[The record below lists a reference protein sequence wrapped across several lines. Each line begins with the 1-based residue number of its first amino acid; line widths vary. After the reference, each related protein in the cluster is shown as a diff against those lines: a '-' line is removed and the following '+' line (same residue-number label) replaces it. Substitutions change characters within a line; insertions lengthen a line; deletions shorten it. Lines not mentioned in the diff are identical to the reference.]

1 MHKEIEK
8 AISRITQAIE
18 KNRKAYIEADG
29 NYRDTGYDR
38 YWNKMQKL
46 DAEYEE
52 LKAFLHPEEKIEVQ
66 PDTILKLD
74 ELQHSV
80 KNIKSKWDYICQDF
94 NLPATPDVIGIND
107 IFRDIKHLL
116 N

>member
-18 KNRKAYIEADG
+18 KNRKAYAEAAG

-46 DAEYEE
+46 NTEYEE

-66 PDTILKLD
+66 LDTRLKLD

-80 KNIKSKWDYICQDF
+80 KNIKSKWDYICRDF
-94 NLPATPDVIGIND
+94 NLPATSDVIGIND

>member
-8 AISRITQAIE
+8 AVLRITQAME
-18 KNRKAYIEADG
+18 KNRKQFIEAEA
-29 NYRDTGYDR
+29 NYGDTGYDR

-52 LKAFLHPEEKIEVQ
+52 LKSFIVFDKPAEVQ
-66 PDTILKLD
+66 SETIVKLN
-74 ELQHSV
+74 ELQRKV
-80 KNIKSKWDYICQDF
+80 KSIRSKWEYLRTD
-94 NLPATPDVIGIND
+94 LPASAESVRIDE
-107 IFRDIKHLL
+107 IFKDIKHLL